1 MRAGGRAGGAARA
14 ELIAEHAI
22 SRVEIVDGGGGYIV
36 DEPPS
41 ITIDPPENRSDRSFE
56 VPNAAPGSVAFESAR
71 AGAAMEVSRGGLG
84 RSGNEERATA
94 AAALHR
100 RARCDLPPRDRT
112 SRREMMRGCADG
124 GAGSAAS
131 RCSNRLMLRS

>member
-14 ELIAEHAI
+14 ELVAEHAI
-22 SRVEIVDGGGGYIV
+22 SRIEIVDGGGGYIV

-41 ITIDPPENRSDRSFE
+41 ITIDPPENRSERAFE
-56 VPNAAPGSVAFESAR
+56 VPNAAPGSVAFEPAR

-84 RSGNEERATA
+84 RSGNEERAAA

-100 RARCDLPPRDRT
+100 RARSDLPPRDRT
-112 SRREMMRGCADG
+112 SRREMVRRCVDG
-124 GAGSAAS
+124 GAGSAAFP
-131 RCSNRLMLRS
+131 CSNLRTLRS